1 LPSTGRHPFAFA
13 LRNGES
19 CCSIHAV
26 DALVIHDLALP
37 SQQGMQAA
45 IAEAG
50 SFSGQF
56 SQPLDE
62 YSIIFAPWL
71 VADRGAR
78 GTHEP
83 TGAAF

>member
-1 LPSTGRHPFAFA
+1 
-13 LRNGES
+13 
-19 CCSIHAV
+19 
-26 DALVIHDLALP
+26 
-37 SQQGMQAA
+37 MQAA

-56 SQPLDE
+56 AQPLDE
-62 YSIIFAPWL
+62 YCIIFAAWL

-78 GTHEP
+78 GPHEP